1 MGKKKD
7 KKKTKKSS
15 VKIWSILHGPFHVD
29 ELEDSSEVPDDLE
42 YFIVAKA
49 EVDGE
54 IQDMEFWFRSFED
67 VQVLVKH
74 FQTKIEPIEVNY

>member
-1 MGKKKD
+1 MVD
-7 KKKTKKSS
+7 KPS
-15 VKIWSILHGPFHVD
+15 VKIWSIQHGPFHKSD
-29 ELEDSSEVPDDLE
+29 LEDPSNVPDDLE

-49 EVDGE
+49 EVGGE
-54 IQDMEFWFRSFED
+54 IEDLEFWFQTFDD